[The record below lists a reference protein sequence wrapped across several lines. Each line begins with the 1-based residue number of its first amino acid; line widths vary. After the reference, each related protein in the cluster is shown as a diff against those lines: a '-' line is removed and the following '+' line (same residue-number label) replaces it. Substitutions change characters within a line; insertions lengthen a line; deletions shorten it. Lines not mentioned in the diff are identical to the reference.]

1 MKRIFPLLSLFA
13 ANTLLIPNSIF
24 GQNAEL
30 VSVSPSLAQLTE
42 KVAPKQDTMVIAYEK
57 WKLPNGLTV
66 LIHEDHSDPIV
77 NISVQYH
84 VGSARESIGK
94 SGFAHLF
101 EHMMFQGSEHVRDE
115 EHFRLVSEAGGTM
128 NGFTQEDI
136 TFYFETVPSNNL
148 DLALWLE
155 ADRMGFLLDSL
166 TKEKFE
172 IQRGT
177 VKNEKS
183 QNYENQPYA
192 LGFGEVL
199 AGALYPPGH
208 PYSWPVIGFTDDLDR
223 VTIEDVKK
231 FFMRWYGPNN
241 AVLTISGD
249 VNPKEVIASVEKYY
263 GSIPAGRE
271 VKKAK
276 PQVPILNSDKY
287 ANYVDNVY
295 QPATLMVFPT
305 VPAYHR
311 DQPALDLLAGMMG
324 EGNNTVFYKNFD
336 KAEKGNAGVNH
347 RSKELAGEFGIFVF
361 AYPDFETDITR
372 QFNETESLIRST
384 LDEFEKGGITDSALQ
399 REKAKTQAE
408 IIDAA
413 GSVFGKAFMLS
424 QWQLLG
430 KQFNL
435 PDELDR
441 YNKVTK
447 DDVSRVYNKYIKGKF
462 AAIVNVFPRN
472 PESKDSTKSYNPYA
486 NLKANDSAEYAG
498 LAYVKGKDLF
508 DRSKRPTAGQS
519 KTPVIPQYYTH
530 KFDNGLKIIGTKSS
544 EIPEVVMTITLEGG
558 DLLSGEDIK
567 RVGVAGLTAAM
578 LDEGTQNYTTEQI
591 SARLDELGSTI
602 SFSAGTETS
611 TITITTL
618 TKNVDATLKLLEE
631 KLLRPGFIAADFKR
645 VKREMIENTFNNKKN
660 AEVIANNLFRNLVYG
675 NNLLGAYV
683 TEKNLKKL
691 TLEDV
696 KDYYQKNYSPSVAS
710 LVVVGDIDEKEIMPK
725 LEFLK
730 KWQAKEVKLPVITPA
745 PLATPNTV
753 YVAHKDF
760 AAASNLNIGYT
771 AMPYDYNGEYYKS
784 NIMNYSFGGS
794 FNSRLNLNLREDKEF
809 TYGIRSGFAGTKYPG
824 YFQIACS
831 VRRTATDSSL
841 SEIFKEIKEFR
852 NGLKDDE
859 IAFTKSALLNSE
871 SLRYE
876 TLAQK
881 AGFLSRI
888 IRYDLPGDYTVA
900 QSKILKEVSKDELN
914 ALGTKYIDPN
924 KMIILVVGNKY
935 AIRDK
940 IEKLG
945 LGKVKEVE
953 ME

>member
-1 MKRIFPLLSLFA
+1 MKRFSILISLVA
-13 ANTLLIPNSIF
+13 ANSMLLFN
-24 GQNAEL
+24 QADAQKAEL
-30 VSVSPSLAQLTE
+30 VSVSPSLAQMTE
-42 KVAPKQDTMVIAYEK
+42 KVDPKKDTMVIPYEK

-77 NISVQYH
+77 NVSVQYH

-101 EHMMFQGSEHVRDE
+101 EHMMFQGSEHVKDE
-115 EHFRLVSEAGGTM
+115 EHFKLVSEAGGTM
-128 NGFTQEDI
+128 NGFTQDDI
-136 TFYFETVPSNNL
+136 TFYYETVPSNNL

-155 ADRMGFLLDSL
+155 ADRMGFLIDSL
-166 TKEKFE
+166 TQKKFE
-172 IQRGT
+172 VQRAT

-241 AVLTISGD
+241 AVLCISGD
-249 VNPKEVIASVEKYY
+249 VNPKEVIAAAEKYY
-263 GSIPAGRE
+263 GTIPAGRE

-276 PQVPILNSDKY
+276 AQVPILNSDKY

-295 QPATLMVFPT
+295 QPLTLMVFPT

-311 DQPALDLLAGMMG
+311 DEPALDMLAGMMG

-336 KAEKGNAGVNH
+336 KAEKGNAGVSH
-347 RSKELAGEFGIFVF
+347 STKELSGEFGIAVF
-361 AYPDFETDITR
+361 AYPDFETDITK
-372 QFNETESLIRST
+372 QFNETEKLIRTT
-384 LDEFEKGGITDSALQ
+384 LDEFEKVGITDSALQ
-399 REKAKTQAE
+399 RQKAKKQAQ
-408 IIDAA
+408 IINGA
-413 GSVFGKAFMLS
+413 GSVFGKAFLLS

-430 KQFNL
+430 RPFNL

-447 DDVSRVYNKYIKGKF
+447 DDITRVYTKYIKGKF
-462 AAIVNVFPRN
+462 AAIVNVFPRD
-472 PESKDSTKSYNPYA
+472 PESKDSTKSFNPYA
-486 NLKANDSAEYAG
+486 NMKANDSAEYAG
-498 LAYVKGKDLF
+498 LAYVKAKDIF
-508 DRSKRPTAGQS
+508 DRSQKPLPGPG
-519 KTPVIPQYYTH
+519 KLPVIPQYYSH
-530 KFDNGLKIIGTKSS
+530 SLKNGLKIIGTKSS
-544 EIPEVVMTITLEGG
+544 EVPEVVITITLSGG
-558 DLLSGEDIK
+558 DLLSGDDIK
-567 RVGVAGLTAAM
+567 RVGVAELTAAM
-578 LDEGTQNYTTEQI
+578 LEEGTEHYTTEQI
-591 SARLDELGSTI
+591 SAKLDELGSTI
-602 SFSAGTETS
+602 DFAAGTETN

-618 TKNVDATLKLLEE
+618 TKNIDATLAILEE
-631 KLLRPGFIAADFKR
+631 KLLHPGFVPADFKR
-645 VKREMIENTFNNKKN
+645 VRRELIEATYNSKKN
-660 AEVIANNLFRNLVYG
+660 ADVIANNLFRNLVYG

-691 TLEDV
+691 TLDDV
-696 KDYYQKNYSPSVAS
+696 KAYYKASYSPTVAS
-710 LVVVGDIDEKEIMPK
+710 LVVVGDINENEIMPK
-725 LEFLK
+725 LDFLN
-730 KWQAKEVKLPVITPA
+730 KWEAREVKLPVITPA

-760 AAASNLNIGYT
+760 AASSVIDIGY
-771 AMPYDYNGEYYKS
+771 AALPYDYNGEYFKS

-794 FNSRLNLNLREDKEF
+794 FNSRLNLNLREDKDF
-809 TYGIRSGFAGTKYPG
+809 TYGIRSGFSGTKYPG
-824 YFQIACS
+824 YFQISTS

-841 SEIFKEIKEFR
+841 TEIFKEIKGFKT
-852 NGLKDDE
+852 GLKDE
-859 IAFTKSALLNSE
+859 EVAFTKSALLNSE
-871 SLRYE
+871 ALRYE
-876 TLAQK
+876 TLFQK

-888 IRYDLPGDYTVA
+888 IRYDLPGDYTVTQA
-900 QSKILKEVSKDELN
+900 KILKDVTKDELN
-914 ALGTKYIDPN
+914 TLGTKYIDPN

-935 AIRDK
+935 AIKDK
-940 IEKLG
+940 IEKLN

-953 ME
+953 LE